1 MGCGL
6 TQAGY
11 DGTGARK
18 KRRAIVQSEEETV
31 QIIEDKVYAFSK
43 DNPPCYTAQ
52 PGEVLQFNTLD
63 CFSGRLTDET
73 VTMKDM
79 DFSYNITNPAAGPV
93 YVEGA
98 EVGDVLVVD
107 IYDIQ
112 VADEG
117 TITPTDDHCGPL
129 FKGTDYRTKKIKIEG
144 GMADFNGVRFP
155 INPMIGVIGTAPAKG
170 APADGF
176 VGNYGGNMDN
186 KLITK
191 GTRLYFPVRVPGA
204 LLQMGDVHATMGDAE
219 LCGTGI
225 EIAAQITVR
234 VNVLKNFE
242 LHWPVLETF
251 GPAGKWYV
259 NASAQE
265 YNEALI
271 CASKEMQRLLMNIT
285 GWDAVETYMY
295 MSVQSDV
302 EISQGCKPC
311 EVQLSLRIGTPK
323 LTEFPPLVGRSPARA
338 AAAPRCRHRRH
349 RSAREAAWEG
359 GFFFLVS
366 APSPL
371 AEYGPL
377 TLHNAVQNGKLW
389 PRKSAGKGNR
399 PTRVGRDHGPHDSR
413 GEDLEGIERRRLC
426 HNPSKSRLSASAR
439 TSRRSATSR
448 S

>member
-1 MGCGL
+1 
-6 TQAGY
+6 
-11 DGTGARK
+11 
-18 KRRAIVQSEEETV
+18 
-31 QIIEDKVYAFSK
+31 
-43 DNPPCYTAQ
+43 
-52 PGEVLQFNTLD
+52 
-63 CFSGRLTDET
+63 
-73 VTMKDM
+73 
-79 DFSYNITNPAAGPV
+79 
-93 YVEGA
+93 
-98 EVGDVLVVD
+98 
-107 IYDIQ
+107 
-112 VADEG
+112 
-117 TITPTDDHCGPL
+117 
-129 FKGTDYRTKKIKIEG
+129 
-144 GMADFNGVRFP
+144 
-155 INPMIGVIGTAPAKG
+155 MIGVIGTAPAEG

-234 VNVLKNFE
+234 VNVVKNFE

-323 LTEFPPLVGRSPARA
+323 LTEFPPLVG
-338 AAAPRCRHRRH
+338 
-349 RSAREAAWEG
+349 
-359 GFFFLVS
+359 
-366 APSPL
+366 
-371 AEYGPL
+371 
-377 TLHNAVQNGKLW
+377 
-389 PRKSAGKGNR
+389 
-399 PTRVGRDHGPHDSR
+399 
-413 GEDLEGIERRRLC
+413 
-426 HNPSKSRLSASAR
+426 
-439 TSRRSATSR
+439 
-448 S
+448 

>member
-1 MGCGL
+1 MEPSAARGRAI
-6 TQAGY
+6 TQA
-11 DGTGARK
+11 
-18 KRRAIVQSEEETV
+18 EEETV
-31 QIIEDKVYAFSK
+31 QIIEDRVYAFSK

-107 IYDIQ
+107 SYDIQ

-117 TITPTDDHCGPL
+117 TIATDDHCGPL
-129 FKGTDYRTKKIKIEG
+129 FEGTDYRTKKIKIEG

-155 INPMIGVIGTAPAKG
+155 INPMIGVIGTAPDEG

-265 YNEALI
+265 YNEALV
-271 CASKEMQRLLMNIT
+271 CASKEMQRLLMRIT

-323 LTEFPPLVGRSPARA
+323 LTEFPPLVG
-338 AAAPRCRHRRH
+338 
-349 RSAREAAWEG
+349 
-359 GFFFLVS
+359 
-366 APSPL
+366 
-371 AEYGPL
+371 
-377 TLHNAVQNGKLW
+377 
-389 PRKSAGKGNR
+389 
-399 PTRVGRDHGPHDSR
+399 
-413 GEDLEGIERRRLC
+413 
-426 HNPSKSRLSASAR
+426 
-439 TSRRSATSR
+439 
-448 S
+448 

>member
-98 EVGDVLVVD
+98 EVGDVVVVD

-117 TITPTDDHCGPL
+117 TIATDDHCGPL
-129 FKGTDYRTKKIKIEG
+129 FEGTDYRTKKIKIEG

-155 INPMIGVIGTAPAKG
+155 INPMIGVIGTAPAEG

-204 LLQMGDVHATMGDAE
+204 LLQMGDVHAAMGDAE

-242 LHWPVLETF
+242 LNWPVLETF

-265 YNEALI
+265 YNEALV
-271 CASKEMQRLLMNIT
+271 CASREMQRLLMNIT

-323 LTEFPPLVGRSPARA
+323 LTEFPPLVG
-338 AAAPRCRHRRH
+338 
-349 RSAREAAWEG
+349 
-359 GFFFLVS
+359 
-366 APSPL
+366 
-371 AEYGPL
+371 
-377 TLHNAVQNGKLW
+377 
-389 PRKSAGKGNR
+389 
-399 PTRVGRDHGPHDSR
+399 
-413 GEDLEGIERRRLC
+413 
-426 HNPSKSRLSASAR
+426 
-439 TSRRSATSR
+439 
-448 S
+448 

>member
-1 MGCGL
+1 M
-6 TQAGY
+6 
-11 DGTGARK
+11 
-18 KRRAIVQSEEETV
+18 

-117 TITPTDDHCGPL
+117 TIATDDHCGPL
-129 FKGTDYRTKKIKIEG
+129 FEGTDYRTKKIKIEG

-155 INPMIGVIGTAPAKG
+155 INPMIGVIGTAPAEG

-225 EIAAQITVR
+225 EIAGRMCLRVTVYHDRPIERPVIETADSLYFLASRRTLEESVKVGTEDAVNFLMKKFDLNFPDAYRLMSATCDAQISEVVDDNVTIRIRVPKFDNRVR
-234 VNVLKNFE
+234 
-242 LHWPVLETF
+242 
-251 GPAGKWYV
+251 
-259 NASAQE
+259 
-265 YNEALI
+265 
-271 CASKEMQRLLMNIT
+271 
-285 GWDAVETYMY
+285 
-295 MSVQSDV
+295 
-302 EISQGCKPC
+302 
-311 EVQLSLRIGTPK
+311 
-323 LTEFPPLVGRSPARA
+323 
-338 AAAPRCRHRRH
+338 
-349 RSAREAAWEG
+349 
-359 GFFFLVS
+359 
-366 APSPL
+366 
-371 AEYGPL
+371 
-377 TLHNAVQNGKLW
+377 TL
-389 PRKSAGKGNR
+389 
-399 PTRVGRDHGPHDSR
+399 
-413 GEDLEGIERRRLC
+413 
-426 HNPSKSRLSASAR
+426 
-439 TSRRSATSR
+439 
-448 S
+448 